1 MTRRYR
7 TGQARKA
14 HLAVSDSPIL
24 LSHWSFWKAQWFAEG
39 FAIVV
44 FEVILSW
51 IYIISYKIIQF
62 PRAIISSYIR
72 WMICGMMF
80 GVDSHNL
87 RTINS
92 RFHIDP
98 PAPKAMCLLDI
109 DCCFKRAEIKWQ
121 VLVRPPSGKDGHQKS
136 PSPPAHLSFP
146 SPSLPLFKNFGTI
159 FIYQM
164 LWISCLFRPSGSL
177 FSPFSPD
184 LSSAPGCCGNWP
196 RSRRDV
202 LVESPGW
209 IFATVVDTSIHLRRR
224 SGEETRVKRHGDHGK
239 DIQEFIGLV

>member
-1 MTRRYR
+1 MY
-7 TGQARKA
+7 
-14 HLAVSDSPIL
+14 IL
-24 LSHWSFWKAQWFAEG
+24 
-39 FAIVV
+39 
-44 FEVILSW
+44 
-51 IYIISYKIIQF
+51 SYKIIQF

-121 VLVRPPSGKDGHQKS
+121 VLVRPPSGKEGHQKS
-136 PSPPAHLSFP
+136 PSPPAHLSFL

-177 FSPFSPD
+177 FSLFSPD

-209 IFATVVDTSIHLRRR
+209 IFATVVDTSIHGSAPQIWRRN
-224 SGEETRVKRHGDHGK
+224 HGKTTWWPWK
-239 DIQEFIGLV
+239 DIQEYLIIHINTRKGCFRACSHHYWYHKHIWNLKECW

>member
-1 MTRRYR
+1 MNCSIISWREG
-7 TGQARKA
+7 TGQDKRAR
-14 HLAVSDSPIL
+14 HTWQWVIL
-24 LSHWSFWKAQWFAEG
+24 RSSCHIDLFWKAQWFAEG

-51 IYIISYKIIQF
+51 MYILSYKIIQF

-121 VLVRPPSGKDGHQKS
+121 VLVRPPSGKEGHQKS
-136 PSPPAHLSFP
+136 PSPPAHLSFL
-146 SPSLPLFKNFGTI
+146 SPSLPRSRTLGQFSSTKCYEYLASSGLQALSFLCFPQI
-159 FIYQM
+159 F
-164 LWISCLFRPSGSL
+164 LRPLDAAETGLDQGGMCWLSHQDGSL
-177 FSPFSPD
+177 PPS
-184 LSSAPGCCGNWP
+184 
-196 RSRRDV
+196 
-202 LVESPGW
+202 
-209 IFATVVDTSIHLRRR
+209 
-224 SGEETRVKRHGDHGK
+224 
-239 DIQEFIGLV
+239 